1 MHKDGF
7 NKNLTNEREILREIY
22 GYNTPN
28 KESESHLN
36 ATSFTPNKQCIIP
49 IANYMYVLYP

>member
-28 KESESHLN
+28 KESENYLN
-36 ATSFTPNKQCIIP
+36 ATSLTTNKQCIIP